1 MDFFEI
7 LVHRDA
13 RARRPRSWCSCAWWR
28 ARACARARPR
38 ESSPTMHRVL
48 VHRGARPRES
58 SPTMDGV
65 LLHRGARPRPSVSQ
79 VCVSHVSGVCQ
90 PAPIQ
95 EPAARGQSET
105 QNRSNIVLSK
115 MFPNSAA

>member
-7 LVHRDA
+7 LVHGDA

-38 ESSPTMHRVL
+38 ESSPTMHGVLVHRGAQPRESSPTMDSVL

-65 LLHRGARPRPSVSQ
+65 LVLRGARPRIYMADIY
-79 VCVSHVSGVCQ
+79 GGYMWRIYM
-90 PAPIQ
+90 ADILY
-95 EPAARGQSET
+95 R
-105 QNRSNIVLSK
+105 
-115 MFPNSAA
+115 